1 MLSLALLS
9 RDVNILKA
17 LIEETNI
24 DLLGV
29 EANGD
34 TCIHIACRNSI
45 DLIMIETILL
55 RLRILI
61 PERQNLQKFLRIKNN
76 DQLTAMDYCVF
87 KHR

>member
-9 RDVNILKA
+9 KDVNILKA

-34 TCIHIACRNSI
+34 TCIHIACLVS
-45 DLIMIETILL
+45 
-55 RLRILI
+55 
-61 PERQNLQKFLRIKNN
+61 
-76 DQLTAMDYCVF
+76 
-87 KHR
+87 